1 MLTRQEAVPA
11 QKYMEKEN
19 ERLIQWKVR
28 MAATAPDKKNSPGMR
43 EYLQQEIEAIRQMRE
58 EKIKESVR
66 LELFI
71 NNCDKMILEI
81 QQKLW
86 PEEDIENGQP

>member
-1 MLTRQEAVPA
+1 
-11 QKYMEKEN
+11 
-19 ERLIQWKVR
+19 
-28 MAATAPDKKNSPGMR
+28 MR